1 MEVAAFYRFVDLDD
15 LEALRF
21 SLHAR
26 AADLGLKGTV
36 LLAAEGV
43 NGGLCGGR
51 AQLDA
56 WLDELRLDERFRG
69 LPVSYSS
76 AALGNPVFARLKV
89 RVQPEIVS
97 FGQPNCHPADRAG
110 TPVDG
115 VDWNALLDD
124 PEVVV
129 VDVRNRYEIA
139 IGAFPDSLD
148 PGTSAFR
155 EFPSFVRRALD
166 PARDRSVALYCTGG
180 IRCEKASAHLLNQG
194 FENVHQLNGGI
205 LGYLANAPD
214 SENRWQGECFVFDQ
228 RVSVDRQFRQGRHRL
243 CPACGQP
250 LGLGDARLAQCGQ
263 GTACPVCCD

>member
-15 LEALRF
+15 LEALRV

-36 LLAAEGV
+36 LLAAEGL

-69 LPVSYSS
+69 LPVSYSY
-76 AALGNPVFARLKV
+76 AAPGNPVFARLKV

-124 PEVVV
+124 PEVIV
-129 VDVRNRYEIA
+129 VDCA
-139 IGAFPDSLD
+139 QPL
-148 PGTSAFR
+148 
-155 EFPSFVRRALD
+155 
-166 PARDRSVALYCTGG
+166 RDRHRRIFPAAWTPAPAPSANSPALCGGRWTPPRAARWPCT
-180 IRCEKASAHLLNQG
+180 
-194 FENVHQLNGGI
+194 
-205 LGYLANAPD
+205 APAAFAAKRRPRI
-214 SENRWQGECFVFDQ
+214 S
-228 RVSVDRQFRQGRHRL
+228 
-243 CPACGQP
+243 
-250 LGLGDARLAQCGQ
+250 
-263 GTACPVCCD
+263 